1 MRIDRVSVAALLALG
16 VFGSSGCSTMNNTE
30 KGLLA
35 GGAVGTGVGGLIG
48 HATGNTGLGAVTGGL
63 IGGGLG
69 AVAGNSADRQDQRE
83 RDIQQA
89 GAVAA
94 ATAQAQQQRLGLS
107 DVMHL
112 SREGHDDAVIIKQIQ
127 NTGSTFNL
135 TPSDLDMLKNN
146 GVSPQVITAM
156 QSARPAVVAPT
167 RVVPASST
175 VIVQEPLYYPPPPVI
190 VRPYCPPPPRAYIQI
205 GGGHYHH
212 RHCHW

>member
-1 MRIDRVSVAALLALG
+1 MRTDRVLRTGVLAVLLAGGLG
-16 VFGSSGCSTMNNTE
+16 SAGCSTMNNTE
-30 KGLLA
+30 KGALA

-48 HATGNTGLGAVTGGL
+48 HATGHTGLGAVAGGL
-63 IGGGLG
+63 IGGGIG
-69 AVAGNSADRQDQRE
+69 AAAGNGADRRDERE
-83 RDIQQA
+83 REVQQA

-112 SREGHDDAVIIKQIQ
+112 SREGHDDSVIIKQIQ

-146 GVSPQVITAM
+146 GVSPQVINAM
-156 QSARPAVVAPT
+156 QSARPTTVIAPARVAPT
-167 RVVPASST
+167 T
-175 VIVQEPLYYPPPPVI
+175 VIVQEPFYPGPVL
-190 VRPYCPPPPRAYIQI
+190 VRPYCPPPRPYVYI
-205 GGGHYHH
+205 GGGHY

>member
-1 MRIDRVSVAALLALG
+1 MRIDRVRVAALLVLG
-16 VFGSSGCSTMNNTE
+16 GLGSSGCSTMNNTE
-30 KGLLA
+30 RGALA

-48 HATGNTGLGAVTGGL
+48 HATGHTGLGAVAGGL

-69 AVAGNSADRQDQRE
+69 AAAGNSADRQDQRE

-107 DVMHL
+107 DVMHMA
-112 SREGHDDAVIIKQIQ
+112 REGHDDSVIIKQIQ

-146 GVSPQVITAM
+146 GVSPQVINAM
-156 QSARPAVVAPT
+156 QSARPTTVVAPT
-167 RVVPASST
+167 RVVQGPST
-175 VIVQEPLYYPPPPVI
+175 VIVQEPIYPGPVI
-190 VRPYCPPPPRAYIQI
+190 VRPVCPPPPRPYVYI
-205 GGGHYHH
+205 GGGYYHH
-212 RHCHW
+212 RHCPW